1 MDMSGVASGT
11 YILEVSVDGATS
23 QSRISI
29 Q

>member
-1 MDMSGVASGT
+1 MSGVASGT